1 MNMSIKLSAVLFAVL
16 LISSA
21 FAGPRELTYQGQLY
35 ESGSAVDATKYFQ
48 FELIKDSVVVWKS
61 YGTGTGRVALN
72 VSKGFF
78 SVPLG
83 DTTIAN
89 MEALPAGMFDDDV
102 AVYLK
107 VYVGDAT
114 GDMTA
119 LSPNSKITSAA
130 YVMNN
135 QTQKIV
141 LTNWAAIYG
150 GATNVIVMTGAP
162 LLTTPVWDDIRVP
175 LDVANSSLYPGYKQ
189 LGTSGLY
196 LYDFDKTKTESLN
209 FTCQIP
215 HTYKQGTALRPH
227 IHWTTKYAGGGNV
240 VWGLEYQ
247 VKWIG
252 QQYSS
257 TTSTTILSTNA
268 VPAATYT
275 HALDVLP
282 IIPGTGLKESAIL
295 IGRVFRAGANPAD
308 TYGSD
313 ATMIEID
320 FHFEVEKMGTNLEI
334 PE

>member
-209 FTCQIP
+209 FTCQIRIRISKARRCARISIGP
-215 HTYKQGTALRPH
+215 PSMLAVVMLF
-227 IHWTTKYAGGGNV
+227 GGLSIRLS
-240 VWGLEYQ
+240 GLVNNIQ
-247 VKWIG
+247 AQPAQRFSVQTQF
-252 QQYSS
+252 QQQPTPTPS
-257 TTSTTILSTNA
+257 TSCRSFRE
-268 VPAATYT
+268 PA
-275 HALDVLP
+275 
-282 IIPGTGLKESAIL
+282 S
-295 IGRVFRAGANPAD
+295 RNPP
-308 TYGSD
+308 S
-313 ATMIEID
+313 
-320 FHFEVEKMGTNLEI
+320 
-334 PE
+334 